1 MQHRKTEGQT
11 RAGQDHVRAPRD
23 QSPVRTRELTVHWA
37 PRGVASRPRV
47 MGSHSAQHSRGE
59 LRHSSNHPKR
69 THGNYCFSNGPLV
82 LGGIL
87 SPGPKSRL
95 RFSSASSCVPCQ
107 GGVGRPAPHL
117 PLSGGRLS
125 SRHLSCSS
133 PRWILS
139 SSSRCSMRR
148 ADFILTKCA

>member
-1 MQHRKTEGQT
+1 MQRGETEGQT
-11 RAGQDHVRAPRD
+11 RAGKDHVRAPRD
-23 QSPVRTRELTVHWA
+23 QSSVRTQELTVHRA

-47 MGSHSAQHSRGE
+47 TGSHSAQQGTKTSI
-59 LRHSSNHPKR
+59 NHPKR
-69 THGNYCFSNGPLV
+69 AHVNYCFSNGHLV

-95 RFSSASSCVPCQ
+95 GFSSASCCVPRR
-107 GGVGRPAPHL
+107 GGVGPQAPHL